1 MNATQAPLWN
11 LDGKPG
17 NMAAL
22 IALSRSRIRWCVA
35 VACAFVWLGSSEL
48 LAQAPSNPPGGS
60 GATTIIVQGRSL
72 AFEWIIT
79 IAMCGVAL
87 FVVCRSSR
95 RN

>member
-1 MNATQAPLWN
+1 MTA
-11 LDGKPG
+11 
-17 NMAAL
+17 M
-22 IALSRSRIRWCVA
+22 IAHLRSRTVWCVA
-35 VACAFVWLGSSEL
+35 VGCALVWLGASEL
-48 LAQAPSNPPGGS
+48 LAQAPSAPPAG

>member
-1 MNATQAPLWN
+1 
-11 LDGKPG
+11 
-17 NMAAL
+17 MAAL
-22 IALSRSRIRWCVA
+22 IALLRLRTVWCVA
-35 VACAFVWLGSSEL
+35 VACALWWVGGSEL
-48 LAQAPSNPPGGS
+48 LAQAPSTPPGGG

-79 IAMCGVAL
+79 IAMCGAAL